1 MIETLKQKRTGIMAL
16 SLAGIILCAA
26 GIVTLAVLLSKTG
39 ELVNTFEPGNVTTE
53 VREEFE
59 PTETATVFRK
69 EPVVANT
76 GKNACYVRVRV
87 TASPEEQLEIGGWD
101 RQNWTEKED
110 GYYYYNKALESGES
124 TTPLFKEVSV
134 KKEYEETI
142 EGFEVNVYQEAVQAK
157 MNAADGSST
166 TDAAQIWEAYE
177 ANVIPESFK
186 N

>member
-1 MIETLKQKRTGIMAL
+1 MIEMLKQKRTKIML
-16 SLAGIILCAA
+16 LCLAGIALCAS
-26 GIVTLAVLLSKTG
+26 GIATLAVLLSGTG
-39 ELVNTFEPGNVTTE
+39 KLVNTFEPGNVTTE

-59 PTETATVFRK
+59 PTETACVFRK
-69 EPVVANT
+69 EPVIANT

-87 TASPEEQLEIGGWD
+87 TASPEEQLEISGWD
-101 RQNWTEKED
+101 TQNWTKKED
-110 GYYYYNKALESGES
+110 GYYYYNKVLESGAS

-134 KKEYEETI
+134 KEEYVDTI

-166 TDAAQIWEAYE
+166 TDVAQIWAAYE

>member
-1 MIETLKQKRTGIMAL
+1 MIEMLKQKRTGIMAL

-110 GYYYYNKALESGES
+110 GY
-124 TTPLFKEVSV
+124 
-134 KKEYEETI
+134 
-142 EGFEVNVYQEAVQAK
+142 
-157 MNAADGSST
+157 
-166 TDAAQIWEAYE
+166 
-177 ANVIPESFK
+177 
-186 N
+186 